1 MIPKSR
7 RILIVGTVRNV
18 GKTLADDI
26 SVIDAAF
33 SEEWSKSFFFVESDS
48 TDNSREE
55 LERIQQKYSNVSF
68 LSLGD
73 LQTLLPDR
81 IERIRYCRQEY
92 VKKIRET
99 LKQEKWD
106 FVLVCDLDGINN
118 VLKPES
124 IDSCFKTSVS
134 WDACFPVQTHGYYD
148 LFALRHSVW
157 MPYNIFTQVKSLEAS
172 AASKFEQNPKPL
184 DFLRKYLEIDKI
196 KRDHF
201 YSKMLRLQK
210 RPEWIPVKSAFGGL
224 GLYKAEI
231 FLKHDY
237 TFLSLEEETYSEHI
251 DLHFSMVSSGL
262 RLYINPKFINSSWN
276 SYNLNRHFIF
286 RLYRRLGLRLRS

>member
-1 MIPKSR
+1 MNLRK
-7 RILIVGTVRNV
+7 ILVVGTVRNV
-18 GKTLADDI
+18 GSKLFRDI
-26 SVIDAAF
+26 ERIDKALGD
-33 SEEWSKSFFFVESDS
+33 SWIRSFHLIESDS
-48 TDNSREE
+48 TDDTLIILQE
-55 LERIQQKYSNVSF
+55 LEKSHYDFSYE
-68 LSLGD
+68 SLGR
-73 LQTLLPDR
+73 LSNEIPSR
-81 IERIRYCRQEY
+81 IERIRYCRERY
-92 VKKIRET
+92 IEKIRQT
-99 LKQEKWD
+99 YPKNLWD
-106 FVLVCDLDGINN
+106 YVLICDLDGINN
-118 VLKPES
+118 ALNGDS
-124 IDSCFKTSVS
+124 IESCFETPVS

-157 MPYNIFTQVKSLEAS
+157 MPYNIFTHVKSLETR

-251 DLHFSMVSSGL
+251 DLHFSMVSTGL